1 MNLFDDCLKRLW
13 ELLPG
18 EADKR
23 ASYLPEL
30 AAPEG
35 DKNAILFRDETA
47 FELGGGG
54 KPAACGFLFGDLPP
68 GPDETLLYG
77 RDLSEIESDS
87 PYAHFTVVSLK
98 PEAEET
104 LYAETLKEIAFK
116 GFQTY
121 PAGFHL
127 RVSPSA
133 GREQARVAKAAL
145 AQTPPL
151 SFLNVGAGLIRL
163 LKTHP
168 AVERAT
174 TVYVTRPDLDHAAF
188 AALARKAKQIANA
201 LESAYG
207 MNELDCAACR
217 MKPVCDEIE
226 GLRELHAKRAHG

>member
-1 MNLFDDCLKRLW
+1 MNLFDDCIRRLW

-23 ASYLPEL
+23 AAFSPEL

-54 KPAACGFLFGDLPP
+54 NPAACGFLFGDLPP
-68 GPDETLLYG
+68 GPDEIRLWG
-77 RDLSEIESDS
+77 PDLSELRGDT
-87 PYAHFTVVSLK
+87 PYAHFTVVELK
-98 PEAEET
+98 ADAKEA

-116 GFQTY
+116 AYQLS
-121 PAGFHL
+121 PAGFHI

-133 GREQARVAKAAL
+133 GREQARVSKEAL
-145 AQTPPL
+145 GKTPPL
-151 SFLNVGAGLIRL
+151 SLMNVGSSLIRL
-163 LKTHP
+163 LKLHP
-168 AVERAT
+168 AVGRVT
-174 TVYVTRPDLDHAAF
+174 TVYATRAELDHAAF
-188 AALARKAKQIANA
+188 AALARKSKQIANA

-207 MNELDCAACR
+207 MNELDCAACS